1 VSCATLMKVALL
13 LAGAAPLSAQ
23 EEPVGAVTNRR
34 VMHYLQSLS
43 DADRGKKLTGVRVAD
58 GTLLLAG
65 QMLLHRIELRSRR
78 AHVYV
83 LRAGSLTMGMPVAQA
98 WVEPRGKPLSIP
110 SIPEGEPREAAINSG
125 EVYTYSEI
133 HPGDGLV
140 EISCPTEAWIK
151 SLQSASDASSW
162 GIEAM
167 ATIDDPDGFT
177 NVRDEDG
184 AVIATV
190 KRGEHFL
197 AIKPF
202 AKAQWEVWLPSGI
215 VGLIHES
222 RVRLLPR
229 EPLMRLN
236 FEPCKAAWKRAAAQ
250 RDAEA
255 IKDGQKPHP
264 NDYYPTLLRA
274 SEGDMA
280 ALSRFFARSFEDAPA
295 DQYVRDAWAVLHL
308 VGDAPMA
315 EMLTRQPPKG
325 NDVGAMLGEEWT
337 TAPISDG
344 KQYVKRH
351 FPRIYEALY
360 AK

>member
-1 VSCATLMKVALL
+1 MSCATLMKVALL

-23 EEPVGAVTNRR
+23 EEPVGAATNRR

-65 QMLLHRIELRSRR
+65 QMLLHRI
-78 AHVYV
+78 
-83 LRAGSLTMGMPVAQA
+83 
-98 WVEPRGKPLSIP
+98 
-110 SIPEGEPREAAINSG
+110 
-125 EVYTYSEI
+125 
-133 HPGDGLV
+133 
-140 EISCPTEAWIK
+140 
-151 SLQSASDASSW
+151 
-162 GIEAM
+162 
-167 ATIDDPDGFT
+167 
-177 NVRDEDG
+177 
-184 AVIATV
+184 
-190 KRGEHFL
+190 
-197 AIKPF
+197 
-202 AKAQWEVWLPSGI
+202 
-215 VGLIHES
+215 
-222 RVRLLPR
+222 
-229 EPLMRLN
+229 
-236 FEPCKAAWKRAAAQ
+236 
-250 RDAEA
+250 
-255 IKDGQKPHP
+255 
-264 NDYYPTLLRA
+264 DYYPTLLRA

-344 KQYVKRH
+344 KQYVKRR